1 VRLLASKASA
11 VLMVVLSG
19 AGLRGPGVQAGEF
32 ALLVTGEVKSELK
45 LTLAEVEGMTNSTV
59 TVTEREGGNSKY
71 EGVLFHEILRRAGVP
86 LGEGLRGDALRL
98 CVLVKATDGY
108 KAVFSLAELDAGQSE
123 KKVLLAFRHDGKE
136 LDAEAGPLRL
146 VIPDEKRHSRWVRRV
161 IEVEVI
167 RVGGPAK
174 K

>member
-1 VRLLASKASA
+1 MRLLASKASA
-11 VLMVVLSG
+11 VLLLVLL
-19 AGLRGPGVQAGEF
+19 ATGLCGSRARAGEF
-32 ALLVTGEVKSELK
+32 ALVVTGEVKSELK

-59 TVTEREGGNSKY
+59 TVTEREGRSSKY

-98 CVLVKATDGY
+98 CVLVKAADGY
-108 KAVFSLAELDAGQSE
+108 QAVFSLAELDPTLVE
-123 KKVLLAFRHDGKE
+123 RRVLLAFRREGKE

-161 IEVEVI
+161 IELEVI

-174 K
+174 Q